1 MAWEEQWQMLAVWAG
16 AGSLAMAVLTL
27 VAVPWIVVRLPAD
40 YFVRRRREVWRRG
53 PSHLPGALVF
63 TLLKNLLGL
72 LLVVLGVV
80 MLVTPGQG
88 ILTLLVG
95 LLLMNFPG
103 KYWLERWL
111 VTRKGVMRGMNWLR
125 RKGGREPFHHP
136 DSGEGGLSVG

>member
-1 MAWEEQWQMLAVWAG
+1 MEWQEHWQTLIVWAG
-16 AGSLAMAVLTL
+16 AGSLVMAVLTL
-27 VAVPWIVVRLPAD
+27 VAVPWVVVRLPVD

-53 PSHLPGALVF
+53 PTHLPGALVF

-72 LLVVLGVV
+72 LLVTLGAV

-111 VTRKGVMRGMNWLR
+111 VTRRGVMRGMNWLR
-125 RKGGREPFHHP
+125 RKRGREPFHSP
-136 DSGEGGLSVG
+136 GSSEDGLSGE